1 MFSAPASGYSMRICL
16 QRIDRTGPWI
26 WDHTDIPWDPNRR
39 NLKIG
44 TLVLAHK
51 IACVTN
57 RTREPGFFQVSRAS
71 AQVTNQLLPVGSLLK
86 AKMLLWLLKPWLLNQ
101 TERAYSVSPDYIRQ
115 SLWTCLRKTWQRQKA
130 YAELEGEA
138 GVEGI
143 FQISLPGV
151 ALLREALVTR
161 IVTEVGDCIWHILCL
176 AHSIYVCHNSYLCS
190 LIRSERHRPFFP
202 PPLEN

>member
-1 MFSAPASGYSMRICL
+1 MFSAPASGYGMRICL

-26 WDHTDIPWDPNRR
+26 WDHTDTPWDPNRR

-57 RTREPGFFQVSRAS
+57 RTQEPGLFQVSRAS
-71 AQVTNQLLPVGSLLK
+71 GQVTNQLLPVGSLLE

-101 TERAYSVSPDYIRQ
+101 TERACSVSQEHIRQ
-115 SLWTCLRKTWQRQKA
+115 SINMSTEDLPETEKVCRVGRRSWGGGDFPWW
-130 YAELEGEA
+130 G
-138 GVEGI
+138 

-151 ALLREALVTR
+151 ALMREALDITR
-161 IVTEVGDCIWHILCL
+161 IVREVADYIWHTLCL
-176 AHSIYVCHNSYLCS
+176 AHSVSYQLLPLLS
-190 LIRSERHRPFFP
+190 DPFWK
-202 PPLEN
+202 E